1 MMRVALAGILS
12 LAAALLATSAAL
24 AHNGTCKNAS
34 PSETTLA
41 AGKTLEE
48 NPRDLGARLRFADAL
63 MSDNCFEDAVKA
75 LEAGEAFHGRNAQ
88 LQSELREARSILR
101 EQGYFE
107 ELNRAEESAKLSRH
121 LLRCN
126 RFADI
131 EACDQALT
139 LKPDDPQ
146 VVMAKAD
153 ALVQANRP
161 AEALMVYER
170 ARKLAPES
178 ESFEQKIAA
187 ADARRRDALT
197 ACMNTAGQ
205 MALQS
210 CESALAPGGEDEF
223 AIRKRV
229 GTLLQSANQPSAAL
243 DSYIAASLLKPGDR
257 SIALSIVTLSE
268 STARTDAL
276 TLAARGSA
284 LLTLGRALEA
294 LTPLKQALVLSP
306 DLPGAKAQ
314 LARAERLAQE
324 EARKLMRAERIAQE
338 KDRRQAAATVAKN
351 AAAAPEAAASA
362 RRYSNAAPV
371 TKSN

>member
-1 MMRVALAGILS
+1 MKRMALASLLT
-12 LAAALLATSAAL
+12 LAAALLATSGAL
-24 AHNGTCKNAS
+24 AHEGTCKNSS
-34 PSETTLA
+34 PSEATLA
-41 AGKTLEE
+41 AGQALEQD
-48 NPRDLGARLRFADAL
+48 PRDLDARLRLADAL
-63 MSDNCFEDAVKA
+63 MADNCFEDAVKT
-75 LEAGEAFHGRNAQ
+75 LEAGEAIHGRNAK

-107 ELNRAEESAKLSRH
+107 DLSRAEESAKLSRH
-121 LLRCN
+121 VLRCN

-131 EACDQALT
+131 EACEQALA

-146 VVMAKAD
+146 VVIAKAD

-161 AEALMVYER
+161 AEALMIYER
-170 ARKLAPES
+170 ARELAPEDVS
-178 ESFEQKIAA
+178 VGQKIAA
-187 ADARRRDALT
+187 TDVRLREALT
-197 ACMNTAGQ
+197 ACINTTGQ
-205 MALQS
+205 TALQS
-210 CESALAPGGEDEF
+210 CQSSLAPGGEDEF
-223 AIRKRV
+223 AIRKRI

-276 TLAARGSA
+276 TLSARGTA
-284 LLTLGRALEA
+284 LLTLGRALDA
-294 LTPLKQALVLSP
+294 LTPLKQALALSP

-314 LARAERLAQE
+314 LARAERLAQD
-324 EARKLMRAERIAQE
+324 EARRLMRAERVAQE

-351 AAAAPEAAASA
+351 EAAAPQAPPA

>member
-1 MMRVALAGILS
+1 MKRIALAPFLT
-12 LAAALLATSAAL
+12 LVAALLATSAAL
-24 AHNGTCKNAS
+24 AHEGTCKKSS
-34 PSETTLA
+34 PSEATLA
-41 AGKTLEE
+41 AGQALEQD
-48 NPRDLGARLRFADAL
+48 PRDLDARLRLADAL
-63 MSDNCFEDAVKA
+63 MTDNCFEDAVKT
-75 LEAGEAFHGRNAQ
+75 LEAGEAIHGRNAK

-131 EACDQALT
+131 EACDQALA

-146 VVMAKAD
+146 VVLAKAD
-153 ALVQANRP
+153 ALVQANLP
-161 AEALMVYER
+161 AEALMIYER
-170 ARKLAPES
+170 ARELAPEDAGVG
-178 ESFEQKIAA
+178 QKIAA
-187 ADARRRDALT
+187 ADAKRREELT
-197 ACMNTAGQ
+197 ACINTTGPA
-205 MALQS
+205 ALQS
-210 CESALAPGGEDEF
+210 CQSSLAAGGEDEF
-223 AIRKRV
+223 AIRKRI

-243 DSYIAASLLKPGDR
+243 DSYIAASLLKTGDR

-276 TLAARGSA
+276 TLSARGSA
-284 LLTLGRALEA
+284 LLTLGRALDA
-294 LTPLKQALVLSP
+294 LTPLKQALALSP

-314 LARAERLAQE
+314 LAKAERLAQD
-324 EARKLMRAERIAQE
+324 EARKLMRAERVAQE

-351 AAAAPEAAASA
+351 DASA
-362 RRYSNAAPV
+362 PQAPSPSRRYSNAAPV